1 MELTLTFAP
10 CYANASMP
18 TSQGSDSSNP
28 NPTDI
33 QRLLTTDSGSALD
46 YFTKLAGH
54 RCVSAIQRQLPL
66 VLPSLR
72 EISYYT
78 HQIETVGRVVKDMKG
93 RAILADEVG
102 LGKTIEAGLALR
114 EYIAQ
119 GLVKRF
125 LILTPA
131 SLAQQWREEL
141 KVKFRLN
148 CRINSESGGW
158 DKYPFL
164 IASIDTAKS
173 GRNRKEITGQA
184 WDLVIVDEAHK
195 LKNHKSLN
203 WKFVSSITTKFLL
216 LLTATPIQNT
226 LEELY
231 NLVFLIRPGY
241 LKTRKFFK
249 KHFTSQGDAKVPA
262 NPQQFRDLLGKVLI
276 RHRREETAVKF
287 TQRKVHLL
295 PVEFSPA
302 EAALYRTLNGFID
315 SCYFSVSHVEKG
327 LNRLT
332 LMLMERMVTS
342 SPRALAKTIEKI
354 LENPFVP
361 YLYAVSLRKVLAE
374 TEKVREVSKATQVL
388 DLVTRM
394 VETEGKVIIFTQFRE
409 SQEYLAEQL
418 GQRGVTCVKFYG
430 SLNGRQKD
438 EAIVQF
444 ATSAQVLVST
454 DSGAEGR
461 NLQFCKVVINY
472 DLPWN
477 PMKVEQRI
485 GRVHRLGQ
493 TRDVEIYNV
502 YYKDSI
508 EEYVVELLTKK
519 IRLFKLIVGE
529 LDVIL
534 GLTKFKGNLESQI
547 MDVYLTAKNKGEL
560 RRKLSEIG
568 EDFQQALKEYEKI
581 KVAQNEIF

>member
-1 MELTLTFAP
+1 MSKP
-10 CYANASMP
+10 D
-18 TSQGSDSSNP
+18 GSDNP
-28 NPTDI
+28 DAPTDI
-33 QRLLTTDSGSALD
+33 RRLLTTPPGPALD
-46 YFTKLAGH
+46 YFVKLAGH
-54 RCVSAIQRQLPL
+54 RTISAIRRQLPL

-78 HQIETVGRVVKDMKG
+78 HQVETVSRVVKDMKG

-102 LGKTIEAGLALR
+102 LGKTIEAGLSLR

-173 GRNRKEITGQA
+173 GRNRREITAQA

-249 KHFTSQGDAKVPA
+249 KHFTSSGDAKVPA

-302 EAALYRTLNGFID
+302 ENALYKTLNGFID

-361 YLYAVSLRKVLAE
+361 YLYAVALRKVLAE
-374 TEKVREVSKATQVL
+374 TEKVRLVSKAAVVL
-388 DLVTRM
+388 ELVQRM
-394 VETEGKVIIFTQFRE
+394 AETEGKVIIFTQFRE

-418 GQRGVTCVKFYG
+418 TQRDISCVKFYG

-444 ATSAQVLVST
+444 ATRAKVLVST

-493 TRDVEIYNV
+493 TKDVEIYNV

-568 EDFQQALKEYEKI
+568 EDFQQAMKEYEKI